1 MNIPNFFLGFES
13 VRAGNGG
20 VCRVARLMAQVL
32 AAEQAA
38 GRCRVGGVVLSD
50 PGPSPELG
58 LDLQY
63 AKGSRAKYVLAVNAA
78 LFRHTHFIYDCGG
91 MARSHQWFLFPRR
104 PNLVFQ
110 MGIEAWPGTCHP
122 KQVEALLRA
131 NRRVAITAYTRSR
144 AGELD
149 PSLANA
155 ELCWLAT
162 EAEMAPAPMAPA
174 ARPNVMILAR
184 LDRYKGHEE
193 LIRCWPNVLAAVP
206 NALLTIVGSGPSS
219 AEFRKMAGEMGL
231 TDQQVEFAGF
241 VPEDRIDAYW
251 RKATVFAMPSRG
263 EGFGLVYIEAMRYG
277 LPVIGSI
284 HDAAVEVNINGV
296 TGYNISLDRPD
307 ELTER
312 IIRLFRD
319 PVLAARLGANGVA
332 RWNEHF
338 RFSAFRERFL
348 TILRRWVGE
357 EIPFSSAGPRLAN

>member
-1 MNIPNFFLGFES
+1 MLRLTIPNFFLGFES

-20 VCRVARLMAQVL
+20 VCRVARLMAKVL
-32 AAEQAA
+32 AAERAA

-50 PGPSPELG
+50 SEPSPELG

-63 AKGSRAKYVLAVNAA
+63 AKGSRAKYVMAINLA
-78 LFRHTHFIYDCGG
+78 LFNYSHFIYDCGG
-91 MARSHQWFLFPRR
+91 MARSHQWFPFPRR

-110 MGIEAWPGTCHP
+110 MGIEAWRGTSHP

-131 NRRVAITAYTRSR
+131 NRRVAITAYTRRR
-144 AGELD
+144 AGELN
-149 PSLANA
+149 PALANA
-155 ELCWLAT
+155 DLCWLAT
-162 EAEMAPAPMAPA
+162 EAEIAPAPLAPA
-174 ARPNVMILAR
+174 ARPNVLILAR

-193 LIRCWPNVLAAVP
+193 LIRCWPNVLALVP
-206 NALLTIVGSGPSS
+206 DALLTIVGSGPSA
-219 AEFRKMAGEMGL
+219 AEFRKIAGEMGL

-284 HDAAVEVNINGV
+284 HDAAEEVNINGV
-296 TGYNISLDRPD
+296 TGYNIDLDRPD

-338 RFSAFRERFL
+338 RFSAFRDRFL
-348 TILRRWVGE
+348 TIVRGWVGE
-357 EIPFSSAGPRLAN
+357 